1 MNQDIMPSGWSND
14 YIGSNS
20 FYTSIFNDEFGYRE
34 PPPTPFPPMTT
45 LPFPCFGTGFGCCRK
60 KGLEFVRTACL
71 INPFLQ
77 DDLVHVTCLMDEQL
91 KLIEKYFL
99 ENGIGQTD
107 AIAIKD
113 EARQF
118 LGDNAFNDDGSNPDL
133 INWFLP
139 AGTLDDIYYSLE
151 SLYPAI
157 TPPIDG
163 MSSIINKPEYM
174 TLISQLK
181 LMSDIGDPANKDAVD
196 KDQFKTIDWNTI
208 IPPGTTKD
216 SFDSASILSA
226 AETAITNAGGTV
238 PANLADS
245 ISRTGDDAQSLFS
258 SFTPAPSTTLSMSQP
273 TSSTLHP
280 GTPMPT
286 STASLIN
293 SSTSASTPTTTK
305 STTVES
311 DSSTIVIPSSPPVT
325 QIATQTDAVSGSGGA
340 NSNGFGNDITNSN
353 GLGSMFGDPHIRIKN
368 PNEPAICFDIE
379 GQSF

>member
-1 MNQDIMPSGWSND
+1 MPSGWSDD
-14 YIGSNS
+14 YIGPNS
-20 FYTSIFNDEFGYRE
+20 FYTSIFDNEFGYRE
-34 PPPTPFPPMTT
+34 PPPSPIT
-45 LPFPCFGTGFGCCRK
+45 LPELLLPIPCTAFSCCFRK
-60 KGLEFVRTACL
+60 KELDFVRTACH
-71 INPFLQ
+71 NPVSQ
-77 DDLVHVTCLMDEQL
+77 EDLEHVTCLMDEQL
-91 KLIEKYFL
+91 NLLEQYFL
-99 ENGIGQTD
+99 GNGIGQTD
-107 AIAIKD
+107 AVAIKD
-113 EARQF
+113 EAKQF
-118 LGDNAFNDDGSNPDL
+118 LEANANNDDGFNPDL
-133 INWFLP
+133 INWFSP
-139 AGTLDDIYYSLE
+139 AGTLDEIYYSLE
-151 SLYPAI
+151 SVYSAI

-163 MSSIINKPEYM
+163 MSSITTQPEYM

-226 AETAITNAGGTV
+226 AETAITNAGGIV

-245 ISRTGDDAQSLFS
+245 IGRTGDDAQSLFS
-258 SFTPAPSTTLSMSQP
+258 SFTSAPSTTLSMSGTP
-273 TSSTLHP
+273 TSTTLHP
-280 GTPMPT
+280 VTPMPT

-293 SSTSASTPTTTK
+293 SSTSASGPTTTK

-311 DSSTIVIPSSPPVT
+311 DPSTTEIPSLPTIT

-340 NSNGFGNDITNSN
+340 NSNGFGNDFTNSN

>member
-1 MNQDIMPSGWSND
+1 MFDN
-14 YIGSNS
+14 
-20 FYTSIFNDEFGYRE
+20 EFGYRE
-34 PPPTPFPPMTT
+34 PPPTPIPTMPLPM
-45 LPFPCFGTGFGCCRK
+45 PCLGFGCCRK
-60 KGLEFVRTACL
+60 KGLEFVRTACH
-71 INPFLQ
+71 NPVSQ
-77 DDLVHVTCLMDEQL
+77 EDLEHVTCLMDEQL
-91 KLIEKYFL
+91 NLLEQYFL
-99 ENGIGQTD
+99 GNGIGQTD
-107 AIAIKD
+107 AVAIKD
-113 EARQF
+113 EAKQF
-118 LGDNAFNDDGSNPDL
+118 LEANAYNDDGFNPDL

-139 AGTLDDIYYSLE
+139 AGTLDEIYYSLE
-151 SLYPAI
+151 SVYSAI

-163 MSSIINKPEYM
+163 MSSITTQPEYM

-245 ISRTGDDAQSLFS
+245 IGRTGDDAQSLFS

-286 STASLIN
+286 STASIIN
-293 SSTSASTPTTTK
+293 SSTSASTTTTTR
-305 STTVES
+305 STTLES
-311 DSSTIVIPSSPPVT
+311 DSSTTEIPSLPTVT